1 MPPRR
6 RPRRRRL
13 RRVLEDDKE
22 WECPYEKCKL
32 RCSSEWAHRRRMAFL
47 RYKYAAP
54 AEEKEEAEEEEGEG
68 DDDGGEPDVQRYVG
82 VYVDANGEVVPISL
96 ADALR
101 AVAEG
106 E

>member
-1 MPPRR
+1 MPPQ
-6 RPRRRRL
+6 RRRL
-13 RRVLEDDKE
+13 RRRHNRRVLEDDEE
-22 WECPYEKCKL
+22 WECPYERCKL
-32 RCSSEWAHRRRMAFL
+32 RCPSEWAHCRRMAFL
-47 RYKYAAP
+47 RYKYAKPAVE
-54 AEEKEEAEEEEGEG
+54 AEEKEEEDE

-96 ADALR
+96 TDALR

>member
-1 MPPRR
+1 
-6 RPRRRRL
+6 
-13 RRVLEDDKE
+13 
-22 WECPYEKCKL
+22 
-32 RCSSEWAHRRRMAFL
+32 
-47 RYKYAAP
+47 
-54 AEEKEEAEEEEGEG
+54 
-68 DDDGGEPDVQRYVG
+68 VQRYVG

>member
-1 MPPRR
+1 MPAW
-6 RPRRRRL
+6 RRL
-13 RRVLEDDKE
+13 RRGRRKRRVLEDDE
-22 WECPYEKCKL
+22 DWECPYEKCKL
-32 RCSSEWAHRRRMAFL
+32 RCSSEWAHRRRLAFL
-47 RYKYAAP
+47 RRKFAAP
-54 AEEKEEAEEEEGEG
+54 AEEKEEKD

>member
-1 MPPRR
+1 MRGR
-6 RPRRRRL
+6 ARL
-13 RRVLEDDKE
+13 RRMRRLLEEDE
-22 WECPYEKCKL
+22 QWECPYEKCKL
-32 RCSSEWAHRRRMAFL
+32 RCASEWAHRRRHAFL
-47 RYKYAAP
+47 RYKYSKP
-54 AEEKEEAEEEEGEG
+54 AEDEKEEEEE
-68 DDDGGEPDVQRYVG
+68 DDGGEPDVQRYVG